1 MSEARSR
8 SMEDSTSAERKE
20 GRAKVGAAFTGTAPA
35 SGACTNDANPV
46 TEKRLCAGTKKDGKP
61 CGAYALGKAHG
72 NAFHLCAGHAKLG
85 GRHASG
91 KALGPEGDRGK
102 GLEQD
107 ARPAARVD
115 VRSTVR
121 DALVEIP
128 AEDLKAYIR
137 KAVLEGRD
145 VRAITTLLDR
155 VYADDAAH
163 VEEPHTFDQLAL
175 LTREQRRT
183 LLTQLEAEGRS
194 DPLR

>member
-1 MSEARSR
+1 M
-8 SMEDSTSAERKE
+8 
-20 GRAKVGAAFTGTAPA
+20 
-35 SGACTNDANPV
+35 
-46 TEKRLCAGTKKDGKP
+46 
-61 CGAYALGKAHG
+61 
-72 NAFHLCAGHAKLG
+72 
-85 GRHASG
+85 
-91 KALGPEGDRGK
+91 
-102 GLEQD
+102 
-107 ARPAARVD
+107 D
-115 VRSTVR
+115 VRKTVR

-128 AEDLKAYIR
+128 AADLKLYIR

-163 VEEPHTFDQLAL
+163 VEEPHTFDQLAK